1 MFRAVNSFND
11 ERLSYSM
18 SVLYVYRFLSLSTS
32 YMRSF
37 FDLPL
42 LKDIGVMTL

>member
-18 SVLYVYRFLSLSTS
+18 GVIYVYQILSLFTS
-32 YMRSF
+32 YMHSF

-42 LKDIGVMTL
+42 LKDIGLLTL